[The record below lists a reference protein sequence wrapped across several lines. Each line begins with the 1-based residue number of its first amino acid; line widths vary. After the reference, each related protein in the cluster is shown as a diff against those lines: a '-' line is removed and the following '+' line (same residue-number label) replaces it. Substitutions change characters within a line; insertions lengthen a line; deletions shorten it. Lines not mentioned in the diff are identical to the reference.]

1 MNAGSGQA
9 RAVVW
14 VGGHVQGVG
23 FRWWAAREA
32 SRLGLVGSAENLY
45 DGRVRLDLQ
54 GRPEDVDAMVALAV
68 SQPGP
73 ASRPGRVATTLV
85 DRPAPDPALR
95 DFRAL

>member
-1 MNAGSGQA
+1 MSAGDVA

-14 VGGHVQGVG
+14 VGGQVQGVG

-32 SRLGLVGSAENLY
+32 SRLELVGSATNLF
-45 DGRVRLDLQ
+45 DGRVRLEVQ
-54 GRPEDVDAMVALAV
+54 GHPDDVDAMVGLAV

-73 ASRPGRVATTLV
+73 AGRPGRVATTLV

-95 DFRAL
+95 RFDVR